1 MASGSVSAARPLAD
15 VVDPERGAASH
26 RRLALLVPGALLL
39 LTAIVLSLFDGGY
52 TETVWYPIALFV
64 LALFVLVLLLAPPSR
79 GERSRAFDVAVAVFG
94 AFTLWTFLSILW
106 ADTPGDA
113 WEGANR
119 TLLYW
124 LGFTLV
130 GLRPWP
136 PAAARAALTFVVLG
150 VGAVAVGLLV
160 DSAVRDDAS
169 TLLLQGRVSEPF
181 GYANAT
187 ANFWL
192 IAFFPAVHL
201 AIGRESPPWARGVF
215 LAVAVLLLSTA
226 VLSQSRGA
234 LLAFGV
240 AAAIFVVL
248 HPRHWS
254 ALLALAVPV
263 GLVALGWDQL
273 IDVRNAATR
282 GELGDSLSDAR
293 TVVALAAVG
302 ALVLGTAAAF
312 ADRAI
317 RARLDVSARR
327 ARLAE
332 TGFLGVAGAVLVA
345 GIVALAL
352 SGGWIDDR
360 WEDFRTTSYE
370 EVEAGK
376 TRLTG
381 SLGSGRYDF
390 YRVSLDE
397 FRDHPVAGIGAENFA
412 VPYLEQRRTGEAPRY
427 PHSLAFSLLAMLG
440 IVGTALFVA
449 FLVAGLA
456 GFARVRLRGAM
467 PDRGLAVGAL
477 GGFAMWLA
485 HAQVDWLWEYPS
497 LTLLALGLLA
507 IAMRID
513 DRRQLPGRER
523 ANWMMDA
530 LAVRVALGVLV
541 VAGAAS
547 LALPGAAARFE
558 RAAYEVQRTDPAGT
572 ISRLERAADLDPL
585 SADPLIGRAVLLRNG
600 GRTAEARADLLE
612 SIERE
617 PRNWFGHFEL
627 ALLEGSLRRWGPAER
642 SVRRAAALNPRQPLI
657 GEVRRMVATR
667 RTIDASAI
675 ERALNEQLSV
685 RLRPFDGDAPG
696 AASHLRP
703 MGTRRFTLRG
713 TISRDQRQ
721 RRQRRPPSSS

>member
-1 MASGSVSAARPLAD
+1 VASGSVTAARPLSD

-26 RRLALLVPGALLL
+26 RRLAMLIPGALLL
-39 LTAIVLSLFDGGY
+39 VTAIVLSLFDGGY
-52 TETVWYPIALFV
+52 TETVWYPLALFV
-64 LALFVLVLLLAPPSR
+64 LALFVLVLVLAPPSR
-79 GERSRAFDVAVAVFG
+79 AERSRAFDVSVAAFG
-94 AFTLWTFLSILW
+94 AFTLWTFLSMLW

-124 LGFTLV
+124 IGFALV

-136 PAAARAALTFVVLG
+136 PAAARAALALVVLG
-150 VGAVAVGLLV
+150 VGAVAAGLLA
-160 DSAVRDDAS
+160 DTALRDDAS

-192 IAFFPAVHL
+192 IAFFPALHL
-201 AIGRESPPWARGVF
+201 AIGRESPPWARGLF
-215 LAVAVLLLSTA
+215 LGVAVLLLETA

-254 ALLALAVPV
+254 ALVALAVPV

-273 IDVRNAATR
+273 IEVRNAATR
-282 GELGDSLSDAR
+282 GELGDALSDAR
-293 TVVALAAVG
+293 AVIALAAAG
-302 ALVLGTAAAF
+302 ALVLGTVAAF

-332 TGFLGVAGAVLVA
+332 GGFLALAGAVLVA
-345 GIVALAL
+345 GIVVLSL

-360 WEDFRTTSYE
+360 WDDFRTTSYE

-397 FRDHPVAGIGAENFA
+397 FREHPVAGIGVENFA
-412 VPYLEQRRTGEAPRY
+412 VPYLEQRETGEAPRY

-449 FLVAGLA
+449 FLAAGFA
-456 GFARVRLRGAM
+456 GFARVRLRGAI
-467 PDRGLAVGAL
+467 PERGLAVGAL
-477 GGFAMWLA
+477 GGFAMWLV
-485 HAQVDWLWEYPS
+485 HAQVDWLWEYPA

-513 DRRQLPGRER
+513 DRRHLPGRER
-523 ANWMMDA
+523 ANWLMDV

-541 VAGAAS
+541 VAGAVS

-558 RAAYEVQRTDPAGT
+558 RAAYDAQRTDPSLT
-572 ISRLERAADLDPL
+572 IMRLDRAADLDPL
-585 SADPLIGRAVLLRNG
+585 SADPLIGRAVVLRNG

-612 SIERE
+612 AIERE
-617 PRNWFGHFEL
+617 PRNWFAHFEL
-627 ALLEGSLRRWGPAER
+627 ALLEGSLRRWAPAGR
-642 SVRRAAALNPRQPLI
+642 SMARAAALNPRQPLVE
-657 GEVRRMVATR
+657 EVRRLVATR
-667 RTIDASAI
+667 RTIDPSAI
-675 ERALNEQLSV
+675 ERALNAQLSV
-685 RLRPFDGDAPG
+685 RLRPFDGDAPE

-703 MGTRRFTLRG
+703 VGTSGATSPG
-713 TISRDQRQ
+713 TISRARH
-721 RRQRRPPSSS
+721 RRSTSSS

>member
-1 MASGSVSAARPLAD
+1 MASGSVSATRPLAD
-15 VVDPERGAASH
+15 VVDPDRGAASR

-39 LTAIVLSLFDGGY
+39 VAAIVLSLFDGGY

-64 LALFVLVLLLAPPSR
+64 LALFVLVLVVAPPSR
-79 GERSRAFDVAVAVFG
+79 AERSRAFDLAVAAFG
-94 AFTLWTFLSILW
+94 AFTVWTFLSMLW

-124 LGFTLV
+124 IAFTLV

-136 PAAARAALTFVVLG
+136 PAAARAALALVVLG

-160 DSAVRDDAS
+160 DSALRDDPS

-201 AIGRESPPWARGVF
+201 AIGRDSPPWARGPF

-240 AAAIFVVL
+240 AAAVFVVL

-254 ALLALAVPV
+254 ALVALAVPI

-273 IDVRNAATR
+273 LDVRNAATR
-282 GELGDSLSDAR
+282 GELGDSLTDAR
-293 TVVALAAVG
+293 TVIALAAGG
-302 ALVLGTAAAF
+302 ALVLGTLAAF

-317 RARLDVSARR
+317 RDRLQASARR

-332 TGFLGVAGAVLVA
+332 VGFLGLAAGVFVAGV
-345 GIVALAL
+345 VALSL

-370 EVEAGK
+370 EVEAGR

-397 FRDHPVAGIGAENFA
+397 FRDHLVAGIGAENFA
-412 VPYLEQRRTGEAPRY
+412 VPYLERRRTGEAPRY
-427 PHSLAFSLLAMLG
+427 PHSLAFSLLTMLG

-456 GFARVRLRGAM
+456 GFARVRLRSAM
-467 PDRGLAVGAL
+467 PERGLAVGAL
-477 GGFAMWLA
+477 GGFAMWLL
-485 HAQVDWLWEYPS
+485 HAQVDWLWEYPA
-497 LTLLALGLLA
+497 LTLLGLGLFA
-507 IAMRID
+507 ISMRIE

-523 ANWMMDA
+523 ANWLIDA
-530 LAVRVALGVLV
+530 LPARVALGVLV
-541 VAGAAS
+541 VAGAVS

-558 RAAYEVQRTDPAGT
+558 RAAYDAQRTDPSLT
-572 ISRLERAADLDPL
+572 ILRLERAAELDPL
-585 SADPLIGRAVLLRNG
+585 SADPLIGRAVVLRNG
-600 GRTAEARADLLE
+600 GRTAEARADLLDAV
-612 SIERE
+612 ERE
-617 PRNWFGHFEL
+617 PRNWFAHFEL
-627 ALLEGSLRRWGPAER
+627 ALLDGSLRRWAAAER
-642 SVRRAAALNPRQPLI
+642 SVGRAAALNPRQPLVV
-657 GEVRRMVATR
+657 EVRRMVAAR
-667 RTIDASAI
+667 RTIDPSTI
-675 ERALNEQLSV
+675 ERALNAQLSI

-703 MGTRRFTLRG
+703 VGTSRFTSRG
-713 TISRDQRQ
+713 TISIDERK
-721 RRQRRPPSSS
+721 RRHRRSTPSS